1 MARICVITGKKP
13 QYGNNVSHANN
24 RTRRRWTPNLQ
35 TMSMPSEALGRMV
48 KLRCTAAGLRTIEHK
63 GGIDAYLLNSKANR
77 LSPETKALKK
87 QVLAAQARQEA
98 KAA

>member
-24 RTRRRWTPNLQ
+24 KSRRRWTPNLQ
-35 TMSMPSEALGRMV
+35 VMSVPSEILGRMV
-48 KLRCTAAGLRTIEHK
+48 KLRVTAAGLRTIEHK
-63 GGIDAYLLNSKANR
+63 GGIDAYLLNSKNSR
-77 LSPETKALKK
+77 LGLETKKLKK
-87 QVLAAQARQEA
+87 IVLAAQERQ